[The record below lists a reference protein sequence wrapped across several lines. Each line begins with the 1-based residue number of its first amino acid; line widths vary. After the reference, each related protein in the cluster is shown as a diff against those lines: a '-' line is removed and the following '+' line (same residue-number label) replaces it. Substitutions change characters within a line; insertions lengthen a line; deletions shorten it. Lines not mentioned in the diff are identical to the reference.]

1 MGEALAHGVQPAS
14 GAFRGARGAGV
25 AAVEEQEVVGGSPL
39 FFGNMLAQFLLD
51 AQGGG
56 ASPGY
61 QGETV
66 ADAED
71 VGVYGHAW
79 LSEGDAEDDVGCL
92 ASYSW
97 QGGEGFEGAGHL
109 A

>member
-1 MGEALAHGVQPAS
+1 MVGEGDD
-14 GAFRGARGAGV
+14 
-25 AAVEEQEVVGGSPL
+25 VGGEVFDEFL
-39 FFGNMLAQFLLD
+39 FDGE
-51 AQGGG
+51 GCG
-56 ASPGY
+56 AAWGHEAY
-61 QGETV
+61 AV

-92 ASYSW
+92 TSYSW
-97 QGGEGFEGAGHL
+97 QGGEGFEGGGHV